1 MILQLATSDFLTVLG
16 ENWVLVLLGVLIAL
30 MIGCLGGYLI
40 GNTSLRTKVTAD
52 MDGLERDKEI
62 HKAVLDNV
70 GIGIAVYDQTGAIF
84 CNETIFRFQDFLK
97 GGLPKTIDAF
107 LNEFDNGNMLKS
119 NYILSCENGIN
130 VVRVNYCVGRKI
142 YEIKVIRKTGDQ
154 TDKYFSGEVLN
165 LVIVDDIT
173 QIKDDERR
181 QKDLAANVS
190 HELKTPLTSI
200 NNSVFS
206 IINACGKGK
215 MPERDNLLT
224 WSQRIQDNST
234 RMQDIVNDFLVLSQ
248 CSHASRM
255 GIFDIRDCV
264 DQAYAAIA
272 DYPGCRG
279 VVFTLPDDTPM
290 PLLYGNHKLIIRC
303 IINLLTNA
311 VKYINYD
318 GKTARNQIHVSIIRI
333 DDRVAVQ
340 VEDNGRGIPAK
351 DIDHLFERFYRVDN
365 SGSREVGG
373 SGIGLAIAKEIA
385 DMHDGVI
392 SVSSVFGNGA
402 TFTLSLPTAK
412 TVFRGVS
419 QDAQT
424 GVISDKP
431 LYRAAAYFMGL
442 QECEAAKSLGYTDLD
457 KLVDDYESISETDVP
472 ARDKALAE
480 LLKAFGN
487 ERFHSLEEELLSVE
501 DYDEV
506 DGPVTG
512 LDEEDIVET
521 TPEAESGVFVM
532 EADPVIPEQP
542 ETETKTESQAETET
556 SVKAAEP
563 EKTEPAGETETAKTE
578 TPAVKEEVVETPSV
592 SESASAVDAVSEA
605 LAQPPE
611 PEETEPEPV
620 PQKTEE
626 EILKEQFE
634 RAMAEKAA
642 AKAEA
647 ERLEKEKQLLA
658 KEEARKLLT
667 QPVVQISA
675 DQKKTVSQIKRENL
689 DKKTIHPITNGKR
702 YNRGRVSPGE
712 GDADNTKPE
721 QSAEKSGGE
730 IKSSLKKILDD
741 SSHKRLK

>member
-1 MILQLATSDFLTVLG
+1 MRLQLSTNDLIKVLG
-16 ENWVLVLLGVLIAL
+16 ENWILVLVGALVMLIL
-30 MIGCLGGYLI
+30 GCLIGYFV
-40 GNTSLRTKVTAD
+40 GNTSLRGKVTSDIDALQRD
-52 MDGLERDKEI
+52 MQI
-62 HKAVLDNV
+62 HKAVLDSV
-70 GIGIAVYDQTGAIF
+70 GIGMAVYDKSGAIF
-84 CNETIFRFQDFLK
+84 ANETIFKLQDFLK
-97 GGLPKTIDAF
+97 GGLPNTIDDF
-107 LNEFDNGNMLKS
+107 LNEFDNGNLLKS

-130 VVRVNYCVGRKI
+130 VVRVNYCVGKKI
-142 YEIKVIRKTGDQ
+142 YEIKVIRKTGEQ
-154 TDKYFSGEVLN
+154 TDKYFSNDVLN

-173 QIKDDERR
+173 QVKDDERR

-206 IINACGKGK
+206 IINACGKGQ
-215 MPERDNLLT
+215 MPDRSNLLI

-248 CSHASRM
+248 CSHTSRM

-264 DQAYAAIA
+264 EQAYAGMA
-272 DYPGCRG
+272 DYPGSRG
-279 VVFTLPDDTPM
+279 VVFTLPDDTPL

-318 GKTARNQIHVSIIRI
+318 GKTARNQIHVSIHTI

-412 TVFRGVS
+412 SVFSGVT
-419 QDAQT
+419 QDAKS
-424 GVISDKP
+424 GVISEKP

-442 QECEAAKSLGYTDLD
+442 QECEAVKSLGYTDLD
-457 KLVDDYESISETDVP
+457 DIVSEYESINETDVP
-472 ARDKALAE
+472 ARDKALTK
-480 LLKAFGN
+480 LLKAFGQ
-487 ERFHSLEEELLSVE
+487 ERFADLEDELLSIE

-512 LDEEDIVET
+512 LEAEDIAET
-521 TPEAESGVFVM
+521 TSGSEAAPTIPENAEVVVVSDVQQTNATPVEAEVQTA
-532 EADPVIPEQP
+532 E
-542 ETETKTESQAETET
+542 ETVAPS
-556 SVKAAEP
+556 EP
-563 EKTEPAGETETAKTE
+563 EIDNE
-578 TPAVKEEVVETPSV
+578 
-592 SESASAVDAVSEA
+592 
-605 LAQPPE
+605 Q
-611 PEETEPEPV
+611 
-620 PQKTEE
+620 
-626 EILKEQFE
+626 ILKEQFE
-634 RAMAEKAA
+634 QALAQRAA

-647 ERLEKEKQLLA
+647 ERLEKEQQLIA

-675 DQKKTVSQIKRENL
+675 DQKKTVSQIKKESL
-689 DKKTIHPITNGKR
+689 DKKTIHPISNGKR
-702 YNRGRVSPGE
+702 YNRGRVTPQTE
-712 GDADNTKPE
+712 AADKTVPE
-721 QSAEKSGGE
+721 QSAEKPGSE

-741 SSHKRLK
+741 SAPQHLK